1 MSAPVARPY
10 GRSAVSPTLSG
21 KEHTMRQLRVTT
33 VLALV
38 LALVALSATAL
49 AATKAVGVK
58 KSGSGYKFS
67 TSTVRIHK
75 GDTVRWSWSG
85 SVPHN
90 VSGPGF
96 KSKTATKV
104 TFSRKFTKA
113 GTYKVVC
120 TLHQA
125 LGQKMTVVVS

>member
-1 MSAPVARPY
+1 
-10 GRSAVSPTLSG
+10 
-21 KEHTMRQLRVTT
+21 MRHLRATT

-49 AATKAVGVK
+49 AATKSVGVK
-58 KSGSGYKFS
+58 KSGSGYKFT
-67 TSTVRIHK
+67 TSALRVKK

-85 SVPHN
+85 SIPHN

-96 KSKTATKV
+96 RSKTGTKV

-125 LGQKMTVVVS
+125 VGQKMTIVVS

>member
-1 MSAPVARPY
+1 
-10 GRSAVSPTLSG
+10 
-21 KEHTMRQLRVTT
+21 MRHIRRTIV
-33 VLALV
+33 VLLA
-38 LALVALSATAL
+38 LALVALSATAAL
-49 AATKAVGVK
+49 AATKSVGVT
-58 KSGSGYKFS
+58 KSGTKFKFNPAS
-67 TSTVRIHK
+67 LSIKK
-75 GDTVRWSWSG
+75 GDTVKWSWSG

-96 KSKTATKV
+96 KSKTAAKV

-125 LGQKMTVVVS
+125 LGQRMTIVVK

>member
-1 MSAPVARPY
+1 
-10 GRSAVSPTLSG
+10 
-21 KEHTMRQLRVTT
+21 MRQIRISLAALLVA
-33 VLALV
+33 ALV
-38 LALVALSATAL
+38 VLSATAAL
-49 AATKAVGVK
+49 AATKSVGVA
-58 KSGSGYKFS
+58 KSGTKYKF
-67 TSTVRIHK
+67 TPATLRIAK
-75 GDTVRWSWSG
+75 GDTVKWSWSG

-96 KSKTATKV
+96 KSKTAAKV

-125 LGQKMTVVVS
+125 LGQRMTIVVK

>member
-1 MSAPVARPY
+1 
-10 GRSAVSPTLSG
+10 
-21 KEHTMRQLRVTT
+21 MRQLRATA

-38 LALVALSATAL
+38 LVLAALSATAL
-49 AATKAVGVK
+49 AATKPVGVK
-58 KSGSGYKFS
+58 KAGSGYKFT
-67 TSTVRIHK
+67 TSSLHIKK

-85 SVPHN
+85 SIPHN
-90 VSGPGF
+90 VTGSGF

-125 LGQKMTVVVS
+125 LGQKMTIVVS

>member
-1 MSAPVARPY
+1 
-10 GRSAVSPTLSG
+10 
-21 KEHTMRQLRVTT
+21 MRQLRATT
-33 VLALV
+33 VVALV

-49 AATKAVGVK
+49 AATKSVGVTK
-58 KSGSGYKFS
+58 AGSGYKFT
-67 TSTVRIHK
+67 TSTLHIKK

-104 TFSRKFTKA
+104 SFSRTFTKA
-113 GTYKVVC
+113 GTYHYFCEIHGPQMSGTIVV
-120 TLHQA
+120 
-125 LGQKMTVVVS
+125 G